1 MAELEPSNAMAR
13 IDAAIAR
20 IEAAIE
26 TRANAAD
33 TLQKRH
39 GALKARMVEAVAAL
53 DDMLARGA

>member
-1 MAELEPSNAMAR
+1 MAETEPSTAMTR
-13 IDAAIAR
+13 IDSAIAR
-20 IEAAIE
+20 IEIAIE
-26 TRANAAD
+26 SRAHAVD

>member
-1 MAELEPSNAMAR
+1 MAEPQPSAAMAR
-13 IDAAIAR
+13 IDTAITR

-26 TRANAAD
+26 SQAHTAD
-33 TLQKRH
+33 TLRKRH